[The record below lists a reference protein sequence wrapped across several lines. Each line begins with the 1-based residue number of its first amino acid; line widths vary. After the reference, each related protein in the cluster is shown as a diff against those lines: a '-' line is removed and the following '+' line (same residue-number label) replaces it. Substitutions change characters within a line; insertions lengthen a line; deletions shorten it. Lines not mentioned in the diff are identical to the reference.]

1 VNNVTKN
8 IRRTVVLVLVVLSAA
23 NSLMVLAAD
32 SPSTWAADQV
42 NKAINAGIVPTA
54 LRSDY
59 TKTITRA
66 EFCALAVAM
75 YERIRG
81 EITGRTK
88 FDDTTD
94 VNVEKMAAVGV
105 VDGIGN
111 NNFAPNDNLNREQAA
126 TMLSRLASAL
136 GKPFSSQESAFSDN
150 SNISSWAIKE
160 VGEVQ
165 AAGIMTGTGNNTF
178 SPKDAYTRE
187 QSILTMF
194 RLYDALT
201 VIISVKNMSLI
212 DNRLTIA
219 MPQASYDAEMST
231 SIMSAAASNQE
242 YTRIFFDRDEA
253 RMVVY
258 AYELFL
264 YSGGDITED
273 AEWLIDAWTEDDG
286 IEYYLSDIAT
296 INNIEMAIIKR
307 PELDTSAEAIF
318 LSSALIKMPDDTL
331 INVSFYVNPAMLV
344 NMPYCV
350 YITEYLMQMIYIG
363 ERKMD
368 TSAHSVKMWSYEF
381 ETQKDYIVTVNTGV
395 DFDVFY
401 ITKIVTR
408 NENQPG
414 MGIYIGGHPSG
425 GGAPSGVSYETIPDI
440 IFGAAIEW
448 VSYERNGIKRMETV
462 FSIPGSDYFMMH
474 IFMSAYDDKD
484 LDDMLKIVR
493 SLKTTGR
500 LYPGR

>member
-1 VNNVTKN
+1 MKN
-8 IRRTVVLVLVVLSAA
+8 SNKSIRRIIVLVLVVLSAA
-23 NSLMVLAAD
+23 NSLTVLAAD
-32 SPSTWAADQV
+32 TPSTWAADQV
-42 NKAINAGIVPTA
+42 NKAINAGIVPTS

-59 TKTITRA
+59 IKPITRA

-88 FDDTTD
+88 FNDTTD

-105 VDGIGN
+105 VNGIGN
-111 NNFAPNDNLNREQAA
+111 NNFAPNGTLNREQAA

-136 GKPFSSQESAFSDN
+136 GKPFPMQESTFSDN
-150 SNISSWAIKE
+150 SNISSWAIKA

-165 AAGIMTGTGNNTF
+165 TAGIMTGTGNNNF
-178 SPKDAYTRE
+178 SPNDAYTRE

-194 RLYDALT
+194 RLYDALDI
-201 VIISVKNMSLI
+201 VLYGKEMPLI

-219 MPQASYDAEMST
+219 MPEGSYDAEMST
-231 SIMSAAASNQE
+231 SIMSAAASSQE
-242 YTRIFFDRDEA
+242 YTRIVFDRDEA

-264 YSGGDITED
+264 YSGGDIAED
-273 AEWLIDAWTEDDG
+273 AKWLIDAWSENDG
-286 IEYYLSDIAT
+286 TEYYLSDITT

-318 LSSALIKMPDDTL
+318 LSNALIKMPDDTL
-331 INVSFYVNPAMLV
+331 INVSFYVNLAMLGD
-344 NMPYCV
+344 MPYCV
-350 YITEYLMQMIYIG
+350 YISEYLMQMIYIG
-363 ERKMD
+363 DRKMD
-368 TSAHSVKMWSYEF
+368 TSAHSVKIWSYEF
-381 ETQKDYIVTVNTGV
+381 ETQNDYIATVNTGI

-401 ITKIVTR
+401 ITKVVTR

-425 GGAPSGVSYETIPDI
+425 GAAPAGVPYETIPDK
-440 IFGAAIEW
+440 IFGEAIEW

-462 FSIPGSDYFMMH
+462 LSIPGSDYFMMH
-474 IFMSAYDDKD
+474 IFISAYDDKD
-484 LDDMLKIVR
+484 LDDMLKIAR
-493 SLKTTGR
+493 SLKITE
-500 LYPGR
+500 